1 MDANLPILDARPLR
15 EQTELGFT
23 VLAMAAGVIAVLG
36 AVAALLAALGTYGMV
51 SYSARQSAHEI
62 GIRMAVGADRADVV
76 RRFLGRGLRLG
87 LTGAVLGIASALVI
101 SRALAS
107 LLYGVSAADPVSFT
121 AASGI
126 VIAVVGLA
134 SFVPAWKASRTDPMV
149 ALRHR

>member
-1 MDANLPILDARPLR
+1 FAHVRGHEDGGASLTRLRARVQAMDANLPILDARPLR

-51 SYSARQSAHEI
+51 SYSARQSEHEI

-87 LTGAVLGIASALVI
+87 LSGAVLGIFSALLI
-101 SRALAS
+101 SRALVS

-121 AASGI
+121 
-126 VIAVVGLA
+126 
-134 SFVPAWKASRTDPMV
+134 
-149 ALRHR
+149 